1 MKFEIQLVALIFIF
15 LLFILVTYYVKKNK
29 ISVKYSI
36 VWYLCLLLLSL
47 FTVFPNLLGYVTNLV
62 GIQVSSNFLFAFMIG
77 VLFIITLSLT
87 IIVSEQQEKIK
98 QLVQEISIIK
108 SNKK

>member
-1 MKFEIQLVALIFIF
+1 MKFEIQLVALVFIL

-36 VWYLCLLLLSL
+36 VWYLCMVILAL
-47 FTVFPNLLGYVTNLV
+47 FTIFPNILGYVTNLV
-62 GIQVSSNFLFAFMIG
+62 GIEVSSNFIFAFMIG

-98 QLVQEISIIK
+98 QLVQEISILK
-108 SNKK
+108 NTKK

>member
-36 VWYLCLLLLSL
+36 VWYFCLLLLTL

-87 IIVSEQQEKIK
+87 KIVSEQQEKIK

>member
-36 VWYLCLLLLSL
+36 VWYLCLLLLTL
-47 FTVFPNLLGYVTNLV
+47 FTIFPNLLGYVTNLV
-62 GIQVSSNFLFAFMIG
+62 GIQVSSNFIFAFMIG

-98 QLVQEISIIK
+98 QLVQEISILK
-108 SNKK
+108 GDKK

>member
-1 MKFEIQLVALIFIF
+1 MKFEIQLVALVFILILF
-15 LLFILVTYYVKKNK
+15 LLVIYYVKKNK

-36 VWYLCLLLLSL
+36 VWFLCLLILTL
-47 FTVFPNLLGYVTNLV
+47 FTIFPNLLGFVTNLV
-62 GIQVSSNFLFAFMIG
+62 GIQVSSNFIFAFMIG

-87 IIVSEQQEKIK
+87 IIVSEEQEKIK
-98 QLVQEISIIK
+98 QLVQEVSILK